1 MGLGALIYRGPRP
14 VRRAERFTRARQAG
28 ILELQRRFGG
38 IERLYG
44 PGALQR
50 LGAASVC
57 VVGVGGVGSWA
68 VEALARSAVGSITLV
83 DMDHVA
89 ESNFNRQLPAI
100 EPEIGRAKIAVLRE
114 RIALIN
120 PACRVEGHDAFVTA
134 DNIDLLIDP
143 AHDWVVDCI
152 DSFRTKAALIAA
164 CRRRGQAIVTVGG
177 AGGQRDPTRVRLGDL
192 RKTEQDPLLARTRR
206 LLRQSYGFPVN
217 PKRRFGVACVWSDE
231 PQLVPR
237 DCVIPPEGSL
247 NCAGFGACMPVTA
260 TFGLVAAAHVV
271 ERLAGSEPHAEAGQS
286 SSSPP

>member
-1 MGLGALIYRGPRP
+1 MQT
-14 VRRAERFTRARQAG
+14 RRAHN
-28 ILELQRRFGG
+28 LDLHRRFGG

-44 PGALQR
+44 SGSLER
-50 LGAASVC
+50 LGRASVC

-68 VEALARSAVGSITLV
+68 VEGLARSAVGAITLV

-89 ESNFNRQLPAI
+89 ESNFNRQLPAV

-120 PACRVEGHDAFVTA
+120 PACRVETHDAFVSA

-164 CRRRGQAIVTVGG
+164 CRRRGQSVVTVGG
-177 AGGQRDPTRVRLGDL
+177 AGGQSDPTRVRLGDL
-192 RKTEQDPLLARTRR
+192 RRTEQDPLLARTRR
-206 LLRQSYGFPVN
+206 LLRQAYGFPVN
-217 PKRRFGVACVWSDE
+217 PKRRFGVPCVWSDE
-231 PQLVPR
+231 PQAVPR
-237 DCVIPPEGSL
+237 DCGVTPEGSL

-260 TFGLVAAAHVV
+260 TFGLVAAGYVV
-271 ERLAGSEPHAEAGQS
+271 ERVARSGAGAESAQS